1 MVIWV
6 SARSN
11 QEVPIVKQYIKKKKE
26 DVIGKTPFFKKVHFV
41 LLILFFLKLASDV
54 EILHGNVEF

>member
-26 DVIGKTPFFKKVHFV
+26 DVIGKTPFFKKGPFCTPHS
-41 LLILFFLKLASDV
+41 IFFKV
-54 EILHGNVEF
+54 GF